1 MEKYKDIEHLI
12 SVIVPIYNVE
22 KYVKKCIES
31 IINQTY
37 RNIEIILVDDGSID
51 KSGEICDEY
60 SFRDNR
66 IKVLH
71 QRNRGPAAAR
81 KEGVLLATGKYIG
94 YVDGDDWI
102 EPDMYKNL
110 LDYACR
116 YDVDVVESGVI
127 DSWNDEEKKR
137 TSYLDEGC
145 YKGIDFIEKVEPR
158 LLYAG
163 TFFEYGITPYM
174 WSKLFLKEKIMKY
187 QLLEGKTNIMHD
199 DVMVSLP
206 CIAASKK
213 LYITHDCYY
222 HYRVRYDSLK
232 RSTRKNEVANLV
244 NCYSDFFVRF
254 KGSVLSSKNDKQ
266 IKFFLMYLL
275 LYITPYVFDKCN
287 KNTFLVPFGD
297 IRIGD
302 RLVIYGAGAAGI
314 HLERY
319 VRSVKG
325 SKIVC
330 WVDHNYENLQDM
342 LNVVSPSEI
351 LAYEYDYVI
360 ISIMRGRAVQSAKN
374 ELIDLGVS
382 EKKILWIEQKYID
395 NPELLLNKVMG

>member
-137 TSYLDEGC
+137 TSYLDE
-145 YKGIDFIEKVEPR
+145 
-158 LLYAG
+158 
-163 TFFEYGITPYM
+163 
-174 WSKLFLKEKIMKY
+174 
-187 QLLEGKTNIMHD
+187 
-199 DVMVSLP
+199 
-206 CIAASKK
+206 
-213 LYITHDCYY
+213 
-222 HYRVRYDSLK
+222 
-232 RSTRKNEVANLV
+232 
-244 NCYSDFFVRF
+244 
-254 KGSVLSSKNDKQ
+254 
-266 IKFFLMYLL
+266 
-275 LYITPYVFDKCN
+275 
-287 KNTFLVPFGD
+287 
-297 IRIGD
+297 
-302 RLVIYGAGAAGI
+302 
-314 HLERY
+314 
-319 VRSVKG
+319 
-325 SKIVC
+325 
-330 WVDHNYENLQDM
+330 
-342 LNVVSPSEI
+342 
-351 LAYEYDYVI
+351 
-360 ISIMRGRAVQSAKN
+360 
-374 ELIDLGVS
+374 
-382 EKKILWIEQKYID
+382 
-395 NPELLLNKVMG
+395 